1 MRALKR
7 ALLPSL
13 LALGLAGVTAL
24 LALEG
29 GDPASPLR
37 HGYLPLVLAAA
48 LAWGARGGGAT
59 AGAAILLLAPVVL
72 PEIERSGLTP
82 EAVEGL
88 VTLATLALAGAVS
101 GVLTTRAR
109 RLRARYETILAAQ
122 RAVAEEP
129 PLELALARLRAT
141 LGVSLRAADVG
152 LVMRDGPRLVVAG
165 GDVVAPGSVAAQVL
179 AGAGSLFVPDAG
191 GGRRPRR
198 VFATPL
204 GAAIAPAGVLI
215 VERDGELGADERAAL
230 EALGAH
236 IGLVLE
242 NARLTSRQ
250 RRFSEELEA
259 KVACATRRLEELD
272 HAKSSFVAVASH
284 ELRTPLTALQGF
296 SELLAARRLPDT
308 EVSRLA
314 GIMHQEAR
322 RLGRIVNDLLDLSR
336 IERGLAPTL
345 CRTPVALE
353 TLIAGVADVFRRG
366 TATHPIVVGYEA
378 GLPRVDADPDAL
390 ERILTN
396 LLSNALKYSPPGRLV
411 RIRARGAAHGGAVEV
426 EVEDQGAGIPPESLA
441 RVFEPYY
448 RAPEA
453 AGAAHGTGIGLAVV
467 KSLVE
472 AHGGWIRVE
481 SACGVG
487 TRVVFSVP
495 AVP

>member
-1 MRALKR
+1 MTQRAR
-7 ALLPSL
+7 LLL
-13 LALGLAGVTAL
+13 VGALALTLAAVTAL

-29 GDPASPLR
+29 GDPASPFR
-37 HGYLPLVLAAA
+37 HGYLPLVVAAA
-48 LAWGARGGGAT
+48 LVLGAPGGAAA
-59 AGAAILLLAPVVL
+59 AGAVVLLLGPVVL

-88 VTLATLALAGAVS
+88 VTLATVALAGALS
-101 GVLTTRAR
+101 GVGTTRAR

-122 RAVAEEP
+122 RALAGEP
-129 PLELALARLRAT
+129 ALELALARLHAA
-141 LGVSLRAADVG
+141 LSEHLRADDVG
-152 LVMRDGPRLVVAG
+152 LVVRDGPRLVVAG
-165 GDVVAPGSVAAQVL
+165 GDGVAPGSVAAQVL
-179 AGAGSLFVPDAG
+179 AGAGAIFVADAG

-204 GAAIAPAGVLI
+204 GAGAEGVLV
-215 VERDGELGADERAAL
+215 VEREGELGADERAAL

-236 IGLVLE
+236 IGLVLA
-242 NARLTSRQ
+242 NARLTARQ
-250 RRFSEELEA
+250 RRFAEELEV

-296 SELLAARRLPDT
+296 SELLAARRLPAE

-322 RLGRIVNDLLDLSR
+322 RLGRIVNDLLDLAR
-336 IERGLAPTL
+336 IERGLAPAL
-345 CRTPVALE
+345 HRTPVAVE

-366 TATHPIVVGYEA
+366 RATHPIVVGYEA
-378 GLPRVDADPDAL
+378 GLPRVDADRDAL

-396 LLSNALKYSPPGRLV
+396 LVSNALKYSPPGRLV

-426 EVEDQGAGIPPESLA
+426 EVEDQGAGIPAESLT
-441 RVFEPYY
+441 RIFEPYY

-453 AGAAHGTGIGLAVV
+453 AGTARGAGIGLAVV

-472 AHGGWIRVE
+472 AHGGSIRVE
-481 SACGVG
+481 SAHGVG

>member
-1 MRALKR
+1 MTQQAR
-7 ALLPSL
+7 LLFVGA
-13 LALGLAGVTAL
+13 LALTLAAVTAL

-37 HGYLPLVLAAA
+37 HGYLPLVVAAA
-48 LAWGARGGGAT
+48 LVLGAPGGAVA
-59 AGAAILLLAPVVL
+59 AGAVVLLLGPVVL

-88 VTLATLALAGAVS
+88 VTLATVALAGALS
-101 GVLTTRAR
+101 GVGTTRAR
-109 RLRARYETILAAQ
+109 GLRARYETLLAAQ
-122 RAVAEEP
+122 RALAGEP
-129 PLELALARLRAT
+129 ALELALARLRAD
-141 LGVSLRAADVG
+141 DVG
-152 LVMRDGPRLVVAG
+152 LVVRDGPRLVVTG
-165 GDVVAPGSVAAQVL
+165 GDGVAPGSVAAQVL
-179 AGAGSLFVPDAG
+179 AGAGAIFVADAG

-204 GAAIAPAGVLI
+204 GAGAEGVLV
-215 VERDGELGADERAAL
+215 VEREGELGVDERAAL

-236 IGLVLE
+236 IGLVLA
-242 NARLTSRQ
+242 NARLTARQ
-250 RRFSEELEA
+250 RRFAEELEV

-296 SELLAARRLPDT
+296 SELLAARRLPAE

-322 RLGRIVNDLLDLSR
+322 RLGRIVNDLLDLAR
-336 IERGLAPTL
+336 IERGLAPAL
-345 CRTPVALE
+345 HRTPVAVE

-366 TATHPIVVGYEA
+366 RATHPIVVGYEA
-378 GLPRVDADPDAL
+378 GLPRVDADRDAL

-396 LLSNALKYSPPGRLV
+396 LVSNALKFSPPGRLV

-426 EVEDQGAGIPPESLA
+426 EVEDQGAGIPAESLA
-441 RVFEPYY
+441 RIFEPYY

-453 AGAAHGTGIGLAVV
+453 AGTARGAGIGLAVV

-472 AHGGWIRVE
+472 AHGGSIRVE
-481 SACGVG
+481 SAHGVG
-487 TRVVFSVP
+487 TRVVFSMPVVP
-495 AVP
+495 